1 MAGNTVTL
9 TFAGDADKLT
19 NSFKSVGSAA
29 DGMKTKVK
37 ESGDAFE
44 KANEVADGAENKF
57 QGVSSTISGTKDS
70 LQGFSQIAKGDL
82 VGGLAVA
89 GGGLADLAEGF
100 AYTVIPLAKLVAT
113 TVASTA
119 ANVAHAVSSFAV
131 SAATKVWAGV
141 QWLLNA
147 AMSAN
152 PIGIIIIA
160 IIALIAII
168 VLIATKTTWF
178 QSIWHAV
185 WDFLKAVGAWFAGP
199 FANFFVKAWDSITG
213 AFRAAWDWI
222 KNTVTSGV
230 LWVHSKIVWF
240 QNVLHAMISNIKG
253 IFSRVTDFI
262 TAPFRA
268 AFNFVARAWNNTI
281 GRLHWTVPSWVPFV
295 GGNSFSA
302 PRLPTFH
309 TGGIVSGALGQE
321 TLAVLKAGERVSG
334 GANGSAG
341 GGDVVTLQFDDSTLG
356 RLLLSTLKRAVA
368 DRGGNV
374 QFVLG
379 NGRG

>member
-9 TFAGDADKLT
+9 TFAGDAEKLT
-19 NSFKSVGSAA
+19 DSFKEVGSAA
-29 DGMKTKVK
+29 DGMKTHVS
-37 ESGDAFE
+37 EAGEGFE
-44 KANEVADGAENKF
+44 KAREGFDTAEQRAMGF
-57 QGVSSTISGTKDS
+57 RDTLTGVQDSVGGVS
-70 LQGFSQIAKGDL
+70 QIMKGDL
-82 VGGLAVA
+82 LGGALTLGA
-89 GGGLADLAEGF
+89 GIGDLASGF
-100 AYTVIPLAKLVAT
+100 ANLIVPMAKVVAT
-113 TVASTA
+113 KVADVAVTVAHTVAQTA
-119 ANVAHAVSSFAV
+119 AAV
-131 SAATKVWAGV
+131 ATKVWAGV

-178 QSIWHAV
+178 QTIWHAV

-199 FANFFVKAWDSITG
+199 FADFFVKAWDLIVG

-222 KNTVTSGV
+222 KNLVTSGV
-230 LWVHSKIVWF
+230 LWVHSKIEWF
-240 QNVLHAMISNIKG
+240 KNVLSAMVSSIKG
-253 IFSRVTDFI
+253 IFTRVTDFI

-281 GRLHWTVPSWVPFV
+281 GRLHWTVPSWVPFI

-321 TLAVLKAGERVSG
+321 TLAVLKAGERVTG
-334 GANGSAG
+334 GPAGSAG
-341 GGDVVTLQFDDSTLG
+341 DVQVVELRSDGSAWSNLIIAE
-356 RLLLSTLKRAVA
+356 LKRAVSA
-368 DRGGNV
+368 RGGNV

>member
-1 MAGNTVTL
+1 MSGNTVTL
-9 TFAGDADKLT
+9 TFAGDSEKLT
-19 NSFKSVGSAA
+19 DSFKDVGSAA
-29 DGMKTKVK
+29 DGMKHKVS
-37 ESGDAFE
+37 EAGEGFE
-44 KANEVADGAENKF
+44 KTREGFDTAEQRAMGF
-57 QGVSSTISGTKDS
+57 RDTLTGVQDTVG
-70 LQGFSQIAKGDL
+70 GFSALSKGDYFNGFL
-82 VGGLAVA
+82 TLGA
-89 GGGLADLAEGF
+89 GIGDLASGF
-100 AYTVIPLAKLVAT
+100 ANLLVPLAKTVAT

-119 ANVAHAVSSFAV
+119 ATVAHGVASFAV
-131 SAATKVWAGV
+131 AAATKVWAGV

-178 QSIWHAV
+178 QTIWHAV

-199 FANFFVKAWDSITG
+199 FAHFFVAAWDLITG

-230 LWVHSKIVWF
+230 LWVHGKIEWF
-240 QNVLHAMISNIKG
+240 KAVLAAMIASIKG

-268 AFNFVARAWNNTI
+268 AFNFVARAWNNTV

-309 TGGIVSGALGQE
+309 TGGIVSGALGAE

-334 GANGSAG
+334 GSNDL
-341 GGDVVTLQFDDSTLG
+341 GGDVVRLEFDDSTLG
-356 RLLLSTLKRAVA
+356 RLLLAVLKRAVA

>member
-1 MAGNTVTL
+1 MAGNTVVL
-9 TFAGDADKLT
+9 TFAGDSDKLT
-19 NSFKSVGSAA
+19 KSFDEVGASA
-29 DGMKTKVK
+29 DGMKHHVT
-37 ESGDAFE
+37 EAGEGFE
-44 KANEVADGAENKF
+44 KAREGFDTAEQRAQGFRDSLTGVQDTMGGFTALSKGDYFNGLLTLGAGIADLSSGFANLIIPMTKTIATKVADTA
-57 QGVSSTISGTKDS
+57 
-70 LQGFSQIAKGDL
+70 A
-82 VGGLAVA
+82 
-89 GGGLADLAEGF
+89 
-100 AYTVIPLAKLVAT
+100 
-113 TVASTA
+113 TVAHS
-119 ANVAHAVSSFAV
+119 VASFAA
-131 SAATKVWAGV
+131 SAATKIWAGV

-178 QSIWHAV
+178 QTIWKYV

-199 FANFFVKAWDSITG
+199 FAHFFVAAWDLITG
-213 AFRAAWDWI
+213 AFKAAWDWI
-222 KNTVTSGV
+222 KNTVTAGV
-230 LWVHSKIVWF
+230 LWVHAKIEWF
-240 QNVLHAMISNIKG
+240 KAVLSAMISSIRG

-262 TAPFRA
+262 TAPFKA

-281 GRLHWTVPSWVPFV
+281 GRLHWTVPDWVPFI

-309 TGGIVSGALGQE
+309 TGGIVSGAFGAE
-321 TLAVLKAGERVSG
+321 TLAVLRAGERVSG
-334 GANGSAG
+334 GSNGG
-341 GGDVVTLQFDDSTLG
+341 GGDVVELRSDGSAWSNLIIT
-356 RLLLSTLKRAVA
+356 TLKRAVA